1 MSIIIENL
9 SKNFGEQIAVNNI
22 SFEAARGEIVGFL
35 GPNGAGKST
44 TLKMI
49 TGYLP
54 PSSGSI
60 TVAGFNV
67 AQKPLEVKRRIGYL
81 PEHNPLYLDLY
92 VKEYLNYVASLH
104 QIPNKTNRINTVI
117 EQTGLKK
124 EQHKKISA
132 LSKGYRQR
140 VGLAQAIIHDPA
152 ILILDEPT
160 AGLDPNQLTDIRA
173 LIKTW
178 GQDKT
183 LIFSTHI
190 MQEVEAICDRVIII
204 HQGRIVANDLL
215 HNLQPKREEF
225 TFNVVFGNTIEELA
239 LRKAIPTI
247 IDLSYHLS
255 NQEWTLKTTSDVTK
269 NLFDLAVAHKTYLV
283 KNQYEKIKLEDL
295 FRQLTS

>member
-124 EQHKKISA
+124 EHHKKISA